1 MIEDYYCKILLV
13 NQTVHNIVTCGNM
26 YYLPTVDDLIII
38 TSCDTVGLWV
48 VGRLGDGMKGNNV
61 KEDIKSSIHRGVS
74 VPFSRRNEIAL
85 LLVQF

>member
-1 MIEDYYCKILLV
+1 
-13 NQTVHNIVTCGNM
+13 M

-38 TSCDTVGLWV
+38 TSCDTVGLWF
-48 VGRLGDGMKGNNV
+48 VGGLGDGVKG
-61 KEDIKSSIHRGVS
+61 DIKSSIHRVVS